1 MTSIGIHSTAGLSVL
16 DNRTALRL
24 DHHRPV
30 EVQVIAGTAYLTQE
44 GDMRDYILRSGE
56 SLTIHDRGE
65 VVVQGLPFTQ
75 FRVL

>member
-1 MTSIGIHSTAGLSVL
+1 MTSIGMKSNAGLSVL
-16 DNRTALRL
+16 DNRKALRL

-44 GDMRDYILRSGE
+44 GDERDYILRSGE
-56 SLTIHDRGE
+56 SLKIEERGE

-75 FRVL
+75 FRLL